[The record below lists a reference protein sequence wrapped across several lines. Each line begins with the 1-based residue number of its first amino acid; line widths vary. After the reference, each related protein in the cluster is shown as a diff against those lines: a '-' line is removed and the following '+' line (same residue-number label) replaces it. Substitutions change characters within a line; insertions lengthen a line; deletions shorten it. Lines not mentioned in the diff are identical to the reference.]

1 MEKFPHMNKN
11 NIRNFSIIAHIDH
24 GKSTLADRILQLTAA
39 ISEREFHEQMLDDM
53 DLERE
58 RGITIKSSA
67 VRLTYKAKNGGEY
80 ILNLIDTP
88 GHVDFTYEVSKSIAA
103 CEGALLVVDAAQG
116 VQAQTVANLYMA
128 MEHNLVII
136 PVVNKIDLSSAE
148 PERAKK
154 QITNL
159 IKIKEED
166 ILLASAKEGTGVID
180 VLECIV
186 ARIPPPSGSESNPL
200 QALIFDSSYD
210 TYKGAIIYIRI
221 VNGSL
226 SRGDRIRMMKTGK
239 QYEIQEVG
247 IFCPKAKTIDKL
259 HCGGVGYIACNIR
272 DAGEIEI
279 GDTIT
284 SFDNPAKEPLPGYTE
299 LRPMVFSGIYP
310 VNNKDFVALKD
321 AMAKLRL
328 SDASFQYEPESSA
341 ALGFGFRCGFLG
353 LLHMEIVQERLE
365 REYDLNLIVSTPSV
379 IYKVHKT
386 DGEIIDVDNPSRMP
400 PTNLIQ
406 KVREPYVTAY
416 IITPSDSIGNIMQL
430 AETRRG
436 EYVSTEYIAED
447 KAKLIYII
455 PLSEI
460 IVDFYDK
467 IKSLTRGYGS
477 LDYEFLDYKEGEVVK
492 LDILLNGDPF
502 DALSSIIYRDKAQF
516 KGRAIVEK
524 LKELI
529 PRQLFE
535 VAIQAAIG
543 NNIIARSTVK
553 PLKKHVTGKCYGGDI
568 TRKRKLWEKQK
579 MGKKKMKQFGKV
591 QIPQEAF
598 IAALKV

>member
-1 MEKFPHMNKN
+1 MDKN
-11 NIRNFSIIAHIDH
+11 RIRNFSIIAHIDH

-39 ISEREFHEQMLDDM
+39 ISKREFREQILDDM
-53 DLERE
+53 ELERE

-67 VRLTYKAKNGGEY
+67 VRLTYKAKDGREY

-116 VQAQTVANLYMA
+116 VEAQTVANLYMA
-128 MEHNLVII
+128 VERNLVII

-148 PERAKK
+148 PE
-154 QITNL
+154 
-159 IKIKEED
+159 KIKRQISNLLNINEEEV
-166 ILLASAKEGTGVID
+166 LLASAKEGKGVVDII
-180 VLECIV
+180 ENIV
-186 ARIPPPSGSESNPL
+186 NKIPPPRGSESNPL

-210 TYKGAIIYIRI
+210 TYKGAILYVRI
-221 VNGSL
+221 INGVVSK
-226 SRGDRIRMMKTGK
+226 GDQILIMRTKR
-239 QYEIQEVG
+239 QYQVQEIGV
-247 IFCPKAKTIDKL
+247 FTPKARPVDKL
-259 HCGGVGYIACNIR
+259 HCGEVGYLACNVR
-272 DAGEIEI
+272 EAREIAI

-284 SFDNPAKEPLPGYTE
+284 TFTNSAKAPLPGYRM
-299 LRPMVFSGIYP
+299 LRPMVYSGIYP
-310 VNNKDFVALKD
+310 VNNKDFAALKD

-353 LLHMEIVQERLE
+353 LLHMEIIQERLE
-365 REYDLNLIVSTPSV
+365 REYDLNLIVSTPGV
-379 IYKVHKT
+379 IHKVQKT
-386 DGEIIDVDNPSRMP
+386 NREIIDVDNPSKMP
-400 PTNLIQ
+400 PANLIQ
-406 KVREPYVTAY
+406 EIKEPYVTTY
-416 IITPSDSIGNIMQL
+416 IITPSDSIGTIMQL
-430 AETRRG
+430 AESRRG
-436 EYVSTEYIAED
+436 EYVSTEYIGED
-447 KAKLIYII
+447 KAKLIYIM
-455 PLSEI
+455 PMSEI

-467 IKSLTRGYGS
+467 IKSVTRGYGS
-477 LDYEFLDYKEGEVVK
+477 LDYEFLDYKKSDMVK
-492 LDILLNGDPF
+492 LDILLNGEPF
-502 DALSSIIYRDKAQF
+502 DAMSSIIHKDKAQW

-543 NNIIARSTVK
+543 NNIIARSTVR

-579 MGKKKMKQFGKV
+579 AGKKKMKQFGKV